1 MGLRR
6 GGTCV
11 RRALTWRNVQEKE
24 TTEEKL
30 EKNYKKS
37 SERKKESAKVVL
49 YVQDVCSTCKRSLKR
64 GEGV

>member
-11 RRALTWRNVQEKE
+11 RRALTWRNVQEKQ

-37 SERKKESAKVVL
+37 SERKKVKVFAKM
-49 YVQDVCSTCKRSLKR
+49 VQDVEDVCST
-64 GEGV
+64 